1 MLGQSVTP
9 APAGGTAWTLLGG
22 MIGGTVGFGV
32 IIFAHEFNTK
42 YVAIALMAALTL
54 MIRPLVGNL
63 RLFSLYMILMLAP
76 LSLRMSFLRFPHMGG
91 AGAMFI
97 EAVDPFMLLLLYY
110 QARDRLNG
118 IGHLYRFPPACALWT
133 ALIVLG
139 IGTVLFGPLRTTAA
153 NEVVRMLKLLLL
165 ALLIVN
171 ELILRRQFQQA
182 VIALMLGVILQS
194 IIALTQYLL
203 GAQLGLGF
211 LGESSDEDIKVL
223 SEGSLST
230 REFVYRVG
238 GLLGHANLLAGYLA
252 LLLPAAVALLLARVS
267 LRLKLLLT
275 AALLVGQ
282 LALVLTLSRTGW
294 VDFSVAFVIV
304 LALGA
309 SHPVSRKRFMLARG
323 VIIVATVAIALA
335 LSPKII
341 QRLTE
346 ADPNSVEYRIKW
358 LKTAR
363 AMIIDN
369 PVFGTGLNTYVF
381 AQLPYADQ
389 KTPLEMTEVYG
400 DYWPVVHNS
409 WMITWA
415 EQGTVGFL
423 IYVAMHIA
431 VIVVGLR
438 NLRIRDP
445 MMHALSVGLL
455 AGFVGIMIDGLA
467 SFFVRQEAPAR
478 MFWIA
483 LGLILAIDYWRR
495 NNEESI
501 SPVAGRPS
509 EPDKPAIESDGGDNG
524 RWLPYRESILR

>member
-1 MLGQSVTP
+1 MRGQSVTP
-9 APAGGTAWTLLGG
+9 APAGGTAWMLLGG

-165 ALLIVN
+165 ALLVVN
-171 ELILRRQFQQA
+171 EVILRKQFQQ
-182 VIALMLGVILQS
+182 VTVALMLGVILES
-194 IIALTQYLL
+194 IIALTQYMS

-252 LLLPAAVALLLARVS
+252 LFLPAAVALLLARVS
-267 LRLKLLLT
+267 LQLKLLLAVT
-275 AALLVGQ
+275 LMVGQ
-282 LALVLTLSRTGW
+282 PALVLTLSRAGW
-294 VDFSVAFVIV
+294 VDFSVAFLIV

-309 SHPVSRKRFMLARG
+309 SHPGSRKRFMLARG
-323 VIIVATVAIALA
+323 VIIVGTVAVALA

-341 QRLTE
+341 QRLTV

-358 LKTAR
+358 MKTAR

-369 PVFGTGLNTYVF
+369 PVFGTGLNHYVF
-381 AQLPYADQ
+381 AQLPYAEQ
-389 KTPLEMTEVYG
+389 KTATEMTEVYG
-400 DYWPVVHNS
+400 DYWPAVHNS

-423 IYVAMHIA
+423 LYLAMHIA
-431 VIVVGLR
+431 VIAVGLR

-455 AGFVGIMIDGLA
+455 AGFIAIMIDGLA
-467 SFFVRQEAPAR
+467 SFFVRQEATAR

-483 LGLILAIDYWRR
+483 LGLILAIGYWRR
-495 NNEESI
+495 DNEEGVTLI
-501 SPVAGRPS
+501 DEPAA
-509 EPDKPAIESDGGDNG
+509 EPDRSAIASEAGDKS